1 MREKKSVLVHFLLGP
16 AGSGKT
22 FRCLA
27 EIRQALHQSPEGPP
41 LVLLAP
47 KQATFQL
54 ERQLLADG
62 APPGYTRLNIFSF
75 ERLARF
81 VLDALGVPLPSGL
94 LTEEGRV
101 MVLRALLMRHESELK
116 LFRPSARRPGFAQQL
131 SQLLGELQQHQ
142 FTPARLRT
150 LSARPDLRRELQ
162 DKLHDLALL
171 FEAYKSWLAENEL
184 QDGNRLLDAATE
196 SLKSGDRSP
205 KSAGNS
211 GTLPSSIFHPPSSLQ
226 ISNLWLDGFAEMTP
240 QELDLLAAILPRCD
254 HATLAFCLAN
264 EPAADTSWLS
274 IWSSIGKT
282 FQQCRQRLEN
292 LPGCEIEFEIL
303 PRESGK
309 NRFPENSALAALE
322 YGWAWPVHASE
333 RRPPA
338 RREEVGVQA
347 SACAP
352 ANRLK
357 PELQRA
363 GPEAGAPADA
373 IRLAA
378 CANPEAEAAFAARE
392 ILRFVRHGGRF
403 RDAAVLVRSLD
414 GYHKPL
420 ERAFRRCGIPFFLDR
435 REFMAHHPLAELTR
449 SALRTVAF
457 DWPHDDWFAA
467 LKAGFSPVD
476 EAEIDRLENEALAR
490 GWHGTKWREPIQ
502 ITENAELSEFL
513 ERLCE
518 KIVPPFQ
525 NFTAQL
531 ARWKNKPTGAQLAAA
546 LREFWFEMKV
556 EPTLERWSLA
566 APGHSPLAT
575 RHSSLHLTVWEQM
588 KAWLDNVTLAFAN
601 EALALREW
609 LPILEA
615 GLANLTVGVIPP
627 ALDQVLIGAIDR
639 ARNPDLKLALVLGVN
654 ESVFPAAP
662 AAPTIL
668 TDADRDEMSQH
679 ASAPGP
685 DLRERLARERYF
697 GYIACTRAS
706 EKLVVT
712 FSRHDADGRT
722 LNPSPFIAHLR
733 RILPGLEIEESS
745 GEIKLADAEHVSEI
759 ASSLMAVRSSEPERR
774 PPARREAV
782 GVQAS
787 ACAPADR
794 LKPELPRAGPEAG
807 APAQSMAE
815 DLAAETVKK
824 WNELLELPIL
834 AELVKSL
841 RALREPD
848 VTENLS
854 PVLAEKLFGPTLRSS
869 VSRLEE
875 FAQCP
880 FQFFVNSGL
889 RAEERKKFEL
899 DAREQGSFQHE
910 VLKLFHEQL
919 SAEGKRWRDLKPP
932 EARERVD
939 KIAAVLALDYRDG
952 LLHTNEQSRFTARVL
967 AESLQDFVETLVTW
981 MRGQYEFDPAV
992 AELEFG
998 IGAGGA
1004 PAWEINLGAGH
1015 RFALRGRID
1024 RIDLCRE
1031 TDGRALCVVMDYKS
1045 GQKKLDRILIEH
1057 GVQLQLLAY
1066 LAALRSWPPEVWAGL
1081 NLPAF
1086 FSLASPKEKRAGVRS
1101 PIVLKS
1107 NPLAPALSPLGRG
1120 EGEEQK
1126 RSGAL
1131 IIAPAGV
1138 FYVNLRGQYESGGTR
1153 DEALADTAAARK
1165 RAYRHAGRFDA
1176 GALSRLDRANAADQF
1191 NYRLNKDGSVRS
1203 NSVEALPRVEFE
1215 ALLDRVEEQLQEM
1228 GRAIFS
1234 GAAQVD
1240 PYRKGHETPCEFCD
1254 YRAVCRIDP
1263 WTHRYRVLRPSAE
1276 KAFDNSRVL

>member
-1 MREKKSVLVHFLLGP
+1 LREKKAVQARFLLGP

-27 EIRQALHQSPEGPP
+27 EIRAALAASPEGPP

-54 ERQLLADG
+54 ERQLLADS
-62 APPGYTRLNIFSF
+62 ALPGYTRLNIFSF

-81 VLDALGVPLPSGL
+81 VLDARGVPMPSGL
-94 LTEEGRV
+94 LAEEGRV

-150 LSARPDLRRELQ
+150 LSARPDLRHELQ

-171 FEAYKSWLAENEL
+171 FDAYTNWLAENEL

-196 SLKSGDRSP
+196 ALRS
-205 KSAGNS
+205 KSAIRN
-211 GTLPSSIFHPPSSLQ
+211 LQ
-226 ISNLWLDGFAEMTP
+226 FAIQSLWLDGFAEMTP

-254 HATLAFCLAN
+254 RATLAFCLAN
-264 EPAADTSWLS
+264 EPAAETSWLS

-282 FQQCRQRLEN
+282 FQQCRQRLAN
-292 LPGCEIEFEIL
+292 APDCKVSIEIL
-303 PRESGK
+303 KRKSP
-309 NRFPENSALAALE
+309 NRFSNSPALRHLE
-322 YGWAWPVHASE
+322 ANWSVAVHGFGVPLSGGQVQLPAS
-333 RRPPA
+333 
-338 RREEVGVQA
+338 
-347 SACAP
+347 
-352 ANRLK
+352 RLK
-357 PELQRA
+357 AELQTK
-363 GPEAGAPADA
+363 P
-373 IRLAA
+373 IRIISCPNA
-378 CANPEAEAAFAARE
+378 EAEAVFAARE
-392 ILRFVRHGGRF
+392 ILKFVHDDSSGNRF

-420 ERAFRRCGIPFFLDR
+420 ERAFRRYGIPFFLDR

-449 SALRTVAF
+449 SALRTVTF

-490 GWHGTKWREPIQ
+490 GWHGAKWREPIQ
-502 ITENAELSEFL
+502 IADNSELEINL
-513 ERLCE
+513 ERLRE
-518 KIVPPFQ
+518 NILPPFEH
-525 NFTAQL
+525 L
-531 ARWKNKPTGAQLAAA
+531 ATQFARCKSRPTGAQLAEA
-546 LREFWFEMKV
+546 LREFWSEMNV
-556 EPTLERWSLA
+556 EPTLERWSLPDPGPSLP
-566 APGHSPLAT
+566 AP

-588 KAWLDNVTLAFAN
+588 NAWLDNVTLAFAD
-601 EALALREW
+601 EALALRDW
-609 LPILEA
+609 LPIMEA
-615 GLANLTVGVIPP
+615 GLATLTVGVIPP

-668 TDADRDEMSQH
+668 TDTDRDEMSQH
-679 ASAPGP
+679 AGAPGP
-685 DLRERLARERYF
+685 DLRERLARERYL

-712 FSRHDADGRT
+712 FSRQDADGKT
-722 LNPSPFIAHLR
+722 LNPSSFIAHLR

-745 GEIKLADAEHVSEI
+745 GEVKLDEAEHASELI
-759 ASSLMAVRSSEPERR
+759 APLVEVQNL
-774 PPARREAV
+774 V
-782 GVQAS
+782 GAEVT
-787 ACAPADR
+787 R
-794 LKPELPRAGPEAG
+794 LKSKESQGLLTSS
-807 APAQSMAE
+807 PATLDWKS
-815 DLAAETVKK
+815 
-824 WNELLELPIL
+824 LLELPALKKLVAAL
-834 AELVKSL
+834 A
-841 RALREPD
+841 ALREPD
-848 VTENLS
+848 STESLS
-854 PVLAEKLFGPTLRSS
+854 PALAEKLFGPTLHSS

-875 FAQCP
+875 FAACP
-880 FQFFVNSGL
+880 FRFFVHSGL
-889 RAEERKKFEL
+889 RAEERKVFEL

-910 VLKLFHEQL
+910 VLKMFHKQL
-919 SAEGKRWRDLKPP
+919 SAENKRWRDITPP
-932 EARERVD
+932 EARERVG
-939 KIAAVLALDYRDG
+939 KIAAVLAPNYRDG
-952 LLHTNEQSRFTARVL
+952 LLHTDEQSRFTARVL

-998 IGAGGA
+998 FDAGGA
-1004 PAWEINLGAGH
+1004 PAWEIDLDAGH
-1015 RFALRGRID
+1015 RLALRGRID
-1024 RIDLCRE
+1024 RIDLCHE
-1031 TDGRALCVVMDYKS
+1031 TGDRALCVVMDYKS
-1045 GQKKLDRILIEH
+1045 GQRKLDKILVEH

-1066 LAALRSWPPEVWAGL
+1066 LAAVRHWPYPHAL
-1081 NLPAF
+1081 F
-1086 FSLASPKEKRAGVRS
+1086 GV
-1101 PIVLKS
+1101 
-1107 NPLAPALSPLGRG
+1107 
-1120 EGEEQK
+1120 QQ
-1126 RSGAL
+1126 L
-1131 IIAPAGV
+1131 IPAGV

-1153 DEALADTAAARK
+1153 DEALADAAAARK
-1165 RAYRHAGRFDA
+1165 RAYRHSGRFDA
-1176 GALSRLDRANAADQF
+1176 SALSRLDRTNAADQF

-1203 NSVEALPRVEFE
+1203 NSVEALPRAEFE
-1215 ALLDRVEEQLQEM
+1215 ALLDQVETRLQEM

-1240 PYRKGHETPCEFCD
+1240 PYRKGHETPCGFCD

-1276 KAFDNSRVL
+1276 KAFDNSCVS